1 MAKVSSVHGGGRIL
15 PNQFVGCAR
24 STLPSSNR
32 HLTEPIELK
41 DIFKIMS

>member
-1 MAKVSSVHGGGRIL
+1 MVHRCARIL
-15 PNQFVGCAR
+15 P
-24 STLPSSNR
+24 TSNT

>member
-15 PNQFVGCAR
+15 A
-24 STLPSSNR
+24 SSNT